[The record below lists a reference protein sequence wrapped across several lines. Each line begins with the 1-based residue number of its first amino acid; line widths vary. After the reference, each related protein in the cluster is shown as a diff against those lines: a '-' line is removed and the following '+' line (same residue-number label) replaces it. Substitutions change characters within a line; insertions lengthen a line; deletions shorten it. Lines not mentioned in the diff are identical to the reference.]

1 MVKRIINA
9 LNKEVGGLHEAAFLL
24 GFFAVA
30 SQLLALLRDR
40 LFAHYFGAGTELDVY
55 YTAFRIPDALYVVIA
70 SFVSVSVII
79 PFLSKMGGNED
90 RAKRFISEIFT
101 IFSLVMTV
109 FSFIMFFLIPFI
121 APFIAPGFSEEQL
134 NSLITLSRILL
145 LSPFILGLSNNI
157 FGSITQFYKRFFVY
171 ALAPVLYNLGIIF
184 GVFVF
189 YPIFGMNGLAFG
201 VILGALLHLLI
212 QIPIAI
218 RNGFTPSFVKKIDWN
233 DIVDVVTISLPRTI
247 TLSANHLVLIAL
259 GAIASTMYIG
269 SVSIFNFS
277 FNLQSVPLATI
288 GVAYSMAA
296 FPMLASF
303 FTRGDKER
311 FMEHMIIALR
321 HIIFWSVPITILF
334 IVLRAQIVRTILG
347 SGAFSWNDTRLTAAA
362 LALFSFS
369 VLTQSLTVLFSRG
382 YHASG
387 NTRKPLFINLFSSV
401 CAIGGAFWL
410 TIIFEKNTE
419 FRYFIESI
427 LRVDQINGT
436 VVLMLPLAYSI
447 ASIVNAFLHWVIFE
461 RDFETNLSSI
471 IRKTFFESFSASVI
485 MGFVAYNF
493 LNIFALI
500 LNTQTAIGIFLQ
512 GFLSGMI
519 GIIAGV
525 VILKIL
531 KNNEIKDISIALHKK
546 FWKVDVVAPAQEEL

>member
-30 SQLLALLRDR
+30 SQVLALLRDR
-40 LFAHYFGAGTELDVY
+40 LFANYFGAGTELDVY

-79 PFLSKMGGNED
+79 PFLSKMEGDENK
-90 RAKRFISEIFT
+90 AKRFVSEIFT
-101 IFSLVMTV
+101 IFSVVMAV
-109 FSFIMFFLIPFI
+109 FSFAMFFLIPYL
-121 APFIAPGFSEEQL
+121 APFIAPGFSKEQL
-134 NSLITLSRILL
+134 DSLVLLSRILL
-145 LSPFILGLSNNI
+145 FSPFILGLSNNI

-184 GVFVF
+184 GVFAF
-189 YPIFGMNGLAFG
+189 YPVFGMKGLAFG
-201 VILGALLHLLI
+201 VILGALLHVLI
-212 QIPIAI
+212 QIPTAI
-218 RNGFTPSFVKKIDWN
+218 QSGFTPKFVRKIDWKY
-233 DIVDVVTISLPRTI
+233 IFEVVTVSLPRTI

-259 GAIASTMYIG
+259 GAIASTMYVG

-296 FPMLASF
+296 FPMLAAF
-303 FTRGDKER
+303 FTRGEKER

-321 HIIFWSVPITILF
+321 HIIFWAVPITILF

-362 LALFSFS
+362 LALFSLS

-410 TIIFEKNTE
+410 TVVFEKTPE

-427 LRVDQINGT
+427 LRVDQIDGT
-436 VVLMLPLAYSI
+436 AVLMLPLAYSI
-447 ASIVNAFLHWVIFE
+447 ASIMNAFLHWVIFE
-461 RDFETNLSSI
+461 RDFETNLSLI
-471 IRKTFFESFSASVI
+471 IRKTLFESFSASVF
-485 MGFVAYNF
+485 MGFVAYNC

-500 LNTQTAIGIFLQ
+500 LNTETAVGIFLQ
-512 GFLSGMI
+512 GFLSGII

-525 VILKIL
+525 IILRIL
-531 KNNEIKDISIALHKK
+531 KNDEIKDISLALHKK

>member
-1 MVKRIINA
+1 MVKRIINV

-30 SQLLALLRDR
+30 SQVLALLRDR
-40 LFAHYFGAGTELDVY
+40 LFANYFGAGTELDVY

-79 PFLSKMGGNED
+79 PFLSKMEGDENK
-90 RAKRFISEIFT
+90 AKRFVSEIFT
-101 IFSLVMTV
+101 IFSIVMAV
-109 FSFIMFFLIPFI
+109 FSFAMFFLIPYL
-121 APFIAPGFSEEQL
+121 APFIAPGFSKEQL
-134 NSLITLSRILL
+134 DSLVLLSRILL
-145 LSPFILGLSNNI
+145 FSPFILGLSNNI

-189 YPIFGMNGLAFG
+189 YPVFGMKGLAFG
-201 VILGALLHLLI
+201 VILGALLHVLI

-218 RNGFTPSFVKKIDWN
+218 QSGFTPKFVRKIDWK
-233 DIVDVVTISLPRTI
+233 DIFDVVTVSLPRTI

-296 FPMLASF
+296 FPMLAAF
-303 FTRGDKER
+303 FTRGEKER
-311 FMEHMIIALR
+311 FMEHMVIALR
-321 HIIFWSVPITILF
+321 HIIFWAVPITILF

-410 TIIFEKNTE
+410 TILFENTAS

-427 LRVDQINGT
+427 LRVDQIEGT
-436 VVLMLPLAYSI
+436 AVLMLPLAYSL
-447 ASIVNAFLHWVIFE
+447 ASIMNAFLHWIIFE
-461 RDFETNLSSI
+461 RDFKTNLSLV
-471 IRKTFFESFSASVI
+471 IRKTLFESFSASVL
-485 MGFVAYNF
+485 MGFVAYNC
-493 LNIFALI
+493 LNLFALI
-500 LNTQTAIGIFLQ
+500 LNTETAVGIFLQ
-512 GFLSGMI
+512 GFLSGII

-525 VILKIL
+525 IILRIL
-531 KNNEIKDISIALHKK
+531 KNDEIKDISLALHKK